1 MTTSRYVSPELHLVA
16 SLLTSR
22 DRLDR
27 LVILLETGST
37 PLIRNTAAQQ
47 LADVQKNHPD
57 ELFNLLTRVVPYL
70 RSPSW
75 DTRTA
80 AAKAIGGIIDHAE
93 KYDPNAT
100 LDDVKQDIKDDLDV
114 LIKQEED
121 SVQQT
126 GADQLQLATLDVEAI
141 LTNGKQLLG
150 SAGKQYDF
158 NLHGLNPSERL
169 AHQKKTL
176 TARLGLGGEY
186 MDEDLVTEKDIAI
199 RTGSFSTPGLP
210 RLDTDVS
217 KLSVQGNGDDAI
229 MKSPDDAPPQ
239 TPGGAEMSNR
249 QLNALKRR
257 RKQEMKRD
265 NKKYKYDFAQRR
277 DSIGQT
283 PLEPDVK
290 QEVKVEGQENGTT
303 DYFSLER
310 KAGDDET
317 KVVSEFKGIATPEK
331 SNLVTEA
338 EESGDEWPFD
348 RLCEFLTVDLFDPQW
363 EIRHGAAM
371 GLREIVRVHGAGAG
385 RRGGKMRPENEKLN
399 QAWLDDLACR
409 LCCVFMLD
417 RFADYVSDNAVA
429 PIRETAGQVLGA
441 VLQYLPPSSVHDAN
455 RILYRLVM
463 QKDLKTSKRIW
474 HACHGGMIGMRYM
487 VAVRTDLLFKDRSL
501 MDGVLE
507 CVIKGLGDQDDDVRS
522 VSAATLIPVAQE
534 FVNVRQNELS
544 NLISV
549 VWECLSSL
557 SDDLSASTGAVMDLL
572 AKLCSFP
579 EVLEAMKQN
588 AAADPLQSFDEL
600 VPRLYPF
607 LRHTIRTVRS
617 AVLRALLTFIRIDGT
632 DTRGWINGKALR
644 LVYQNLLVDREEDVL
659 KLSLEVWNCLAD
671 ALSKDGPNAFP
682 QEFGPHAEPLI
693 TLTLH
698 PIGVSRHPIPMD
710 ATLFIKPSGQCY
722 VPLSS
727 ARQASPANGAE
738 PAKKRRKPDKKET
751 ATVATGPIT
760 HNIDAA
766 IMQGDVDLVG
776 AEVMIRSR
784 IYTTRALGKA
794 ISLWTTDNRLEFFG
808 ASVTK
813 HLRSP
818 YASTQIFT
826 AMTLES
832 YASALIQSDD
842 FATTAV
848 HDLRPLIED
857 DRPGCYS
864 DQANYLKIARAQC
877 QQLLNAF
884 QEHGHV
890 PPGKLPIMAAVCQG
904 EPQAGKNAFSIED
917 AEKIVT
923 IEFDKLNKGLSTV
936 QRMAAADALKTA
948 RVDAETAVTDAQ
960 NAKRQSDMRIR
971 SSAAAAVVA
980 FNAIPKKPQS
990 TIKGIMDSVK
1000 EEDNT
1005 DLQHESATAIA
1016 ALVAQLVTSERHK
1029 VVEKVVGNLVKFSC
1043 METGETPE
1051 FHPNATKDEGILS
1064 LQKDEDI
1071 QDRPDAAEYEREV
1084 KAARIT
1090 RRGAKDALEQLCH
1103 HFGEELLDRV
1113 PKLRDVIEGPIRH
1126 CFSGDLPADITDPDS
1141 TTGQEVVDA
1150 MSTLR
1155 ALIASLNPALHTW
1168 ALDLLPL
1175 VATALRS
1182 RLAVLRYT
1190 AAKCFASVCSVIT
1203 VQGFTMLV
1211 QQVLPGI
1218 SNALDVIHRQGAI
1231 ECVYHLI
1238 QVMGDGILP
1247 YVIFLLVPVL
1257 GRMSD
1262 SDPGVRLIATTAFAT
1277 LVKLVPLE
1285 AGIPDP
1291 PGLPQSLLEGRDRER
1306 RFIAQMLDPKKVEP
1320 FEIPVTIKAELRSYQ
1335 QDGVN
1340 WLHFLNKYNLH
1351 GVLCDDMGLG
1361 KTLQTLCIVAS
1372 DHHMRAEEF
1381 AKTKA
1386 PDMRRLPS
1394 LIICP
1399 PTLTGHWK
1407 QEIRQYAP
1415 FLHAVAYV
1423 GPPAERNRVVSQL
1436 EGAEVI
1442 ITSYDI
1448 ARNDVETLRALNYN
1462 YCVLDE
1468 GHLIKNP
1475 KAKVTIA
1482 VKRLNANH
1490 RLILSGTPIQ
1500 NNVLELWSLFDFLMP
1515 GFLGTEKVFQDRF
1528 AKPIAASRFAK
1539 SSSKEQ
1545 EAGALAIESLHKQVL
1560 PFLLRRLKEEVLNDL
1575 PPKILQNYYCDL
1587 SDLQRKL
1594 FDDFNKKEAKSLQD
1608 MAGSGDKEAK
1618 QHIFQA
1624 LQYMRKLCNSPA
1636 LVMKEGHKQ
1645 YAEIQTQLARQNSD
1659 IRDAKHAPKM
1669 MALRDLL
1676 VDCGIGV
1683 EAAASGVVPT
1693 ADQAVSQ
1700 HRALIFCQMKEV
1712 LDMVENTVL
1721 KQMLPSATFSR
1732 LDGSV
1737 EASKRQDIVNRFN
1750 SDPSIDCLL
1759 LTTSVG
1765 GLGLNLTGADTVIFV
1780 EHDWNPQKDL
1790 QAMDRAH
1797 RIGQKKVVNVYR
1809 LITRGTLEE
1818 KILNLQRF
1826 KIDVASTVVN
1836 QQNAGLGSMETD
1848 QILDLFSLGET
1859 DPNLAI
1865 GDKDDANGVDES
1877 NAVDAQ
1883 GNVKEKGKKGIL
1895 DELSELWDDKQYEEE
1910 FNLDGFLKTMK
1921 A

>member
-1 MTTSRYVSPELHLVA
+1 MTTS
-16 SLLTSR
+16 
-22 DRLDR
+22 RLDR
-27 LVILLETGST
+27 LVVLLETGST
-37 PLIRNTAAQQ
+37 QLIRNTAAQQ

-80 AAKAIGGIIDHAE
+80 AARAIGGIVEHAE

-100 LDDVKQDIKDDLDV
+100 LDDAGNEVKTDTVGDV
-114 LIKQEED
+114 KRED
-121 SVQQT
+121 CAPSQSPE
-126 GADQLQLATLDVEAI
+126 QLALATLDVEAI
-141 LTNGKQLLG
+141 LTHGKELLG

-158 NLHGLNPSERL
+158 KLAGLNARERL
-169 AHQKKTL
+169 AAQKRTL
-176 TARLGLGGEY
+176 IKRLGLGGEY
-186 MDEDLVTEKDIAI
+186 TEEDLMNEKDIVVRSSLA
-199 RTGSFSTPGLP
+199 TPALP
-210 RLDTDVS
+210 RLDTES
-217 KLSVQGNGDDAI
+217 GKNGSDDAA
-229 MKSPDDAPPQ
+229 MKSPEDATPQ
-239 TPGGAEMSNR
+239 TPAAGEMSKR
-249 QLNALKRR
+249 QLNMLKRR
-257 RKQEMKRD
+257 RKEELKRD
-265 NKKYKYDFAQRR
+265 NKKFKYDFAVRR
-277 DSIGQT
+277 GSTTVAPT
-283 PLEPDVK
+283 PADEIK
-290 QEVKVEGQENGTT
+290 QEIKQELDTNGHG
-303 DYFSLER
+303 DYFSLDR
-310 KAGDDET
+310 KGGDDDS
-317 KVVSEFKGIATPEK
+317 KVVSEFKGAPIAEK
-331 SNLVTEA
+331 STLVSDN
-338 EESGDEWPFD
+338 EEEGNEWPFE
-348 RLCEFLTVDLFDPQW
+348 RLCDFLSVDLFDPAW

-385 RRGGKMRPENEKLN
+385 RRAHKTKEENDRLN
-399 QAWLDDLACR
+399 CVWLNDLACR
-409 LCCVFMLD
+409 ICCVFMLD

-441 VLQYLPPSSVHDAN
+441 LLQFLPAASVHEIN

-463 QKDLKTSKRIW
+463 QKDLKVSRRIW
-474 HACHGGMIGMRYM
+474 HACHGGMIGMRYL
-487 VAVRTDLLFKDRSL
+487 VAVRTDLLFQDRSL

-507 CVIKGLGDQDDDVRS
+507 CVIKGLGDQDDDVRA
-522 VSAATLIPVAQE
+522 VSAATLIPVAKE
-534 FVNVRQNELS
+534 FVNVRSDELGH
-544 NLISV
+544 LIGV

-557 SDDLSASTGAVMDLL
+557 SDDLSASTGSVMDLL

-579 EVLEAMKQN
+579 EVLSAMKEN

-607 LRHTIRTVRS
+607 LRHTITSVRS
-617 AVLRALLTFIRIDGT
+617 AVLRALLTFINIDGT
-632 DTRGWINGKALR
+632 DTKGWINGKALR
-644 LVYQNLLVDREEDVL
+644 LVYQNLLVERNDGVL
-659 KLSLEVWNCLAD
+659 KLSLEVWNTLAD
-671 ALSKDGPNAFP
+671 ALALKSPTAFQ
-682 QEFGPHAEPLI
+682 QEFEPHAVPLLA
-693 TLTLH
+693 LTTH
-698 PIGVSRHPIPMD
+698 PIGISRHPIPMD
-710 ATLFIKPSGQCY
+710 ATLFIKPSGQTY
-722 VPLSS
+722 APLAS
-727 ARQASPANGAE
+727 ARRPSPVNGSE
-738 PAKKRRKPDKKET
+738 PAKKRRKSDKKESSLPPAP
-751 ATVATGPIT
+751 ATTT

-766 IMQGDVDLVG
+766 IMQGDIDLVG
-776 AEVMIRSR
+776 TDVMIRSR
-784 IYTTRALGKA
+784 IFATRALGKA
-794 ISLWTTDNRLEFFG
+794 IALWPTDQRHAYF
-808 ASVTK
+808 ASK
-813 HLRSP
+813 LIPSLRS
-818 YASTQIFT
+818 AHGSTQLFT
-826 AMTLES
+826 AMAFEG
-832 YASALIQSDD
+832 YAT
-842 FATTAV
+842 ATTEPEQLASEACV
-848 HDLRPLIED
+848 ELRSLFEEE
-857 DRPGCYS
+857 RHGWYS
-864 DQANYLKIARAQC
+864 DLSSYLRIARAQC

-884 QEHGHV
+884 EKEAHV
-890 PPGKLPIMAAVCQG
+890 PGSKLPIMPVICQG
-904 EPQAGKNAFSIED
+904 EPEAGKNAFSIAD
-917 AEKIVT
+917 AERVVT
-923 IEFDKLNKGLSTV
+923 VEYDRLDRGLPKM
-936 QRMAAADALKTA
+936 QRMAAAEALGTA
-948 RVDAETAVTDAQ
+948 KLDAETAIADAQ
-960 NAKRQSDMRIR
+960 TARAQAELRVR
-971 SSAAAAVVA
+971 SSAAAALIA
-980 FNAIPKKPQS
+980 FQAIPRKPQF
-990 TIKGIMDSVK
+990 TIKAVMDSVK
-1000 EEDNT
+1000 EEENL
-1005 DLQHESATAIA
+1005 DLQHRTASAVADLI
-1016 ALVAQLVTSERHK
+1016 AQLVANERHK
-1029 VVEKVVGNLVKFSC
+1029 VVEKVVGNLVKFCC

-1051 FHPNATKDEGILS
+1051 FHPNADKEVGILS

-1071 QDRPDAAEYEREV
+1071 QDRPDAAKYEREV

-1090 RRGAKDALEQLCH
+1090 RRGAKDALEQLCIK
-1103 HFGEELLDRV
+1103 FGAEIFQKV
-1113 PKLRDVIEGPIRH
+1113 PRLQGLIEGPVQH
-1126 CFSGDLPADITDPDS
+1126 CFTKDLPADITDPET
-1141 TTGQEVVDA
+1141 TTGQEAVDA

-1155 ALIASLNPALHTW
+1155 ALVATLDPALHPW
-1168 ALDLLPL
+1168 VLSLLPFI
-1175 VATALRS
+1175 ARAMQS
-1182 RLAVLRYT
+1182 KLAVLRYT

-1211 QQVLPGI
+1211 EQVIPPI
-1218 SNALDVIHRQGAI
+1218 NNAHEVVQRQGAI
-1231 ECVYHLI
+1231 ECIYHLI

-1291 PGLPQSLLEGRDRER
+1291 EGLPRSLLEGRERER
-1306 RFIAQMLDPKKVEP
+1306 KFISQMLDPKKVEP
-1320 FEIPVTIKAELRSYQ
+1320 FSIPVAIKAELRSYQ

-1340 WLHFLNKYNLH
+1340 WLAFLNRYNLH

-1381 AKTKA
+1381 AKTQA
-1386 PDMRRLPS
+1386 PDQRRLPS
-1394 LIICP
+1394 IIICP

-1407 QEIRQYAP
+1407 QEIRTYAP
-1415 FLHAVAYV
+1415 FLTAVAYA
-1423 GPPAERNRVVSQL
+1423 GPPVERGKVRDQL
-1436 EGAEVI
+1436 GTADIV
-1442 ITSYDI
+1442 ITSYEI
-1448 ARNDVETLRALNYN
+1448 VRNDVEILLPIAWN

-1475 KAKVTIA
+1475 KAKVTQA
-1482 VKRLNANH
+1482 VKRLMSNH

-1587 SDLQRKL
+1587 SDLQKKL
-1594 FDDFNKKEAKSLQD
+1594 FDDFTKNESKTLQA
-1608 MAGSGDKEAK
+1608 MAGSVDREAK

-1636 LVMKEGHKQ
+1636 MVVKEDHKQ
-1645 YAEIQTQLARQNSD
+1645 YGAIQDMLAKQGSTLK
-1659 IRDAKHAPKM
+1659 DAKHAPKLT
-1669 MALRDLL
+1669 ALRDLL
-1676 VDCGIGV
+1676 LDCGIGV
-1683 EAAASGVVPT
+1683 DSTNDGGVPS

-1700 HRALIFCQMKEV
+1700 HRVLIFCQMKEM
-1712 LDMVENTVL
+1712 LDMVEGTVL
-1721 KQMLPSATFSR
+1721 KKMLPSATFAR

-1836 QQNAGLGSMETD
+1836 QQNAGLGTMETD
-1848 QILDLFSLGET
+1848 QILDLFNLGET

-1865 GDKDDANGVDES
+1865 SDKPEANGVDES
-1877 NAVDAQ
+1877 NAVDAE
-1883 GNVKEKGKKGIL
+1883 GNMREKGKKGIL

>member
-1 MTTSRYVSPELHLVA
+1 M
-16 SLLTSR
+16 
-22 DRLDR
+22 
-27 LVILLETGST
+27 
-37 PLIRNTAAQQ
+37 
-47 LADVQKNHPD
+47 QKNHPD

-80 AAKAIGGIIDHAE
+80 AAKAIGGIVEHAE
-93 KYDPNAT
+93 KYDPDET
-100 LDDVKQDIKDDLDV
+100 IDPVKSEVNGDASAND
-114 LIKQEED
+114 QENDAEH
-121 SVQQT
+121 SSSPE
-126 GADQLQLATLDVEAI
+126 QLQLATLDVEAI
-141 LTNGKQLLG
+141 LTNGKELLG

-158 NLHGLNPSERL
+158 KLAGLTATERL
-169 AHQKKTL
+169 SHQKKTL

-186 MDEDLVTEKDIAI
+186 IEDDLVTEKDIAF
-199 RTGSFSTPGLP
+199 RPPSFTQPGL
-210 RLDTDVS
+210 S
-217 KLSVQGNGDDAI
+217 KLETEMSGASSPGAGGTVS
-229 MKSPDDAPPQ
+229 MKSPDDMTPQ
-239 TPGGAEMSNR
+239 TPGGEMSKR
-249 QLNALKRR
+249 QLNMLKRR
-257 RKQEMKRD
+257 RKEELKRD
-265 NKKYKYDFAQRR
+265 NKKFKYDFAVRT
-277 DSIGQT
+277 SSTSLAQT
-283 PLEPDVK
+283 PVDADLK
-290 QEVKVEGQENGTT
+290 QEIKAEPNENGNG
-303 DYFSLER
+303 DIFSVER
-310 KAGDDET
+310 KGADDDS
-317 KVVSEFKGIATPEK
+317 KVVSEFKGLPVQEK
-331 SNLVTEA
+331 SSLQTES
-338 EESGDEWPFD
+338 EEEGNEWPFE

-385 RRGGKMRPENEKLN
+385 RRAGKTSPENDRLN
-399 QAWLDDLACR
+399 VAWLDDLSCR
-409 LCCVFMLD
+409 ICCVFMLD

-441 VLQYLPPSSVHDAN
+441 VLQFLPAATVHDIN

-463 QKDLKTSKRIW
+463 QKDLKVSRRIW
-474 HACHGGMIGMRYM
+474 HACHGGMIGMRYL
-487 VAVRTDLLFKDRSL
+487 VAVRTDLLFQDRSL

-507 CVIKGLGDQDDDVRS
+507 CVIKGLGDADDDVRS
-522 VSAATLIPVAQE
+522 VSAATLIPVAKE
-534 FVNVRQNELS
+534 FVNFRSSELS

-557 SDDLSASTGAVMDLL
+557 SDDLSASTGSVMDLL

-579 EVLEAMKQN
+579 EVLSAMKSN
-588 AAADPLQSFDEL
+588 AQTDPEQSFDEL

-607 LRHTIRTVRS
+607 LRHTITSVRS
-617 AVLRALLTFIRIDGT
+617 AVLRALLTFINIDGL
-632 DTRGWINGKALR
+632 DTKGWINGKALR
-644 LVYQNLLVDREEDVL
+644 LVYQNLLVECNEAVL
-659 KLSLEVWNCLAD
+659 KLSLDVWYALAD
-671 ALSKDGPNAFP
+671 ALATKGLEALK
-682 QEFGPHAEPLI
+682 QEFETHAGPLI
-693 TLTLH
+693 ALTVH
-698 PIGVSRHPIPMD
+698 PMGVSRNPIAMD
-710 ATLFIKPSGQCY
+710 ATLFIKPSGQSY
-722 VPLSS
+722 APL
-727 ARQASPANGAE
+727 AAAHHASPVNGSE
-738 PAKKRRKPDKKET
+738 PAKKRRRSEKKEPVAAVPT
-751 ATVATGPIT
+751 ANTSP
-760 HNIDAA
+760 NIDAA

-776 AEVMIRSR
+776 ADTIIRTR
-784 IYTTRALGKA
+784 IFATRALGKA
-794 ISLWTTDNRLEFFG
+794 ISLWPAGDRMASFG
-808 ASVTK
+808 PQLLPC
-813 HLRSP
+813 LRSIYGSTQMFAAMAFEG
-818 YASTQIFT
+818 YASQTT
-826 AMTLES
+826 ANEDLRKA
-832 YASALIQSDD
+832 ASAE
-842 FATTAV
+842 
-848 HDLRPLIED
+848 LRSLVED
-857 DRPGCYS
+857 ERPTCYS
-864 DQANYLKIARAQC
+864 DLTNYLRIVRAQC

-884 QEHGHV
+884 QDEAHV
-890 PPGKLPIMAAVCQG
+890 AGSKLPTIAVICQG
-904 EPQAGKNAFSIED
+904 ELEAGKNAFSIAD
-917 AEKIVT
+917 AEKIVGQDY
-923 IEFDKLNKGLSTV
+923 ERLRKGLSTI
-936 QRMAAADALKTA
+936 QKMSSAETLNTA
-948 RVDAETAVTDAQ
+948 KLDAEAAMEEARI
-960 NAKRQSDMRIR
+960 AKSKSDLRIR
-971 SSAAAAVVA
+971 SSAAAALIA
-980 FNAIPKKPQS
+980 FDDVPKKPQM

-1000 EEDNT
+1000 EEDNF
-1005 DLQHESATAIA
+1005 DLQHRSASAVA
-1016 ALVAQLVTSERHK
+1016 KLVAQLVAAERHK
-1029 VVEKVVGNLVKFSC
+1029 VVEKVVGNLVKFCC

-1051 FHPNATKDEGILS
+1051 FHPNATREAGILS

-1071 QDRPDAAEYEREV
+1071 QDRPDAAKYEREV

-1090 RRGAKDALEQLCH
+1090 RRGAKDALEQLCNA
-1103 HFGEELLDRV
+1103 FGAEVFTKV
-1113 PKLRDVIEGPIRH
+1113 PRLRTVIEDPIRQ
-1126 CFSGDLPADITDPDS
+1126 CFGGELSADITSPDHS
-1141 TTGQEVVDA
+1141 FGQEVVDA
-1150 MSTLR
+1150 LSTLR
-1155 ALIASLNPALHTW
+1155 ALVATLDPALHEW
-1168 ALDLLPL
+1168 VLDLLPW
-1175 VATALRS
+1175 VAKALQS
-1182 RLAVLRYT
+1182 KLAVFRYI

-1211 QQVLPGI
+1211 ERVLPPI
-1218 SNALDVIHRQGAI
+1218 NNAHDVIQRQGAI
-1231 ECVYHLI
+1231 ECIYHLI

-1262 SDPGVRLIATTAFAT
+1262 SDSGVRLIATTAFAT

-1291 PGLPQSLLEGRDRER
+1291 PGLPKALLEGRDRER
-1306 RFIAQMLDPKKVEP
+1306 KFIAQMLDPKKVEA
-1320 FEIPVTIKAELRSYQ
+1320 FHIPVAIKAELRSYQ

-1340 WLHFLNKYNLH
+1340 WLAFLNRYHLH

-1361 KTLQTLCIVAS
+1361 KTLQTLCMVAS

-1381 AKTKA
+1381 AKTQA
-1386 PDMRRLPS
+1386 PDVRRLPS
-1394 LIICP
+1394 LIVCP

-1407 QEIRQYAP
+1407 QEIRTYAP
-1415 FLHAVAYV
+1415 FLNAVAYA
-1423 GPPAERNRVVSQL
+1423 GPPAERGKVRSQL
-1436 EGAEVI
+1436 TTADVV

-1448 ARNDVETLRALNYN
+1448 ARNDVEILAPINWN

-1475 KAKVTIA
+1475 KAKVSMA
-1482 VKRLNANH
+1482 VKRLASNH

-1575 PPKILQNYYCDL
+1575 PPKIIQNYYCDL
-1587 SDLQRKL
+1587 SDLQKKL
-1594 FDDFNKKEAKSLQD
+1594 FDDFTRKESKSLQE

-1636 LVMKEGHKQ
+1636 MVLKEGHKQ
-1645 YAEIQTQLARQNSD
+1645 YEATQALLARDKSSLKD
-1659 IRDAKHAPKM
+1659 PKHAPKLT
-1669 MALRDLL
+1669 ALRDLL

-1683 EAAASGVVPT
+1683 ASSDPGGIPS

-1700 HRALIFCQMKEV
+1700 HRALIFCQMKEM
-1712 LDMVENTVL
+1712 LDMVESTVL
-1721 KQMLPSATFSR
+1721 RKMLPSATFQR

-1737 EASKRQDIVNRFN
+1737 EASKRQDVVNRFN

-1780 EHDWNPQKDL
+1780 EHDWNPQKDI

-1809 LITRGTLEE
+1809 LVTRGTLEE

-1836 QQNAGLGSMETD
+1836 QQNAGLGTMETD

-1859 DPNLAI
+1859 DPNLSMGEG
-1865 GDKDDANGVDES
+1865 GDTGAVDES
-1877 NAVDAQ
+1877 DAVDAE

>member
-1 MTTSRYVSPELHLVA
+1 MTA
-16 SLLTSR
+16 S
-22 DRLDR
+22 RLDR
-27 LVILLETGST
+27 LVTLLETGST
-37 PLIRNTAAQQ
+37 QLIRNTAAQQ

-80 AAKAIGGIIDHAE
+80 AARAIGGIVERAE
-93 KYDPNAT
+93 KYDPNGT
-100 LDDVKQDIKDDLDV
+100 PDQVKDEINGDGCAASS
-114 LIKQEED
+114 ED
-121 SVQQT
+121 
-126 GADQLQLATLDVEAI
+126 GAERSWSPEQLQLATLDVEAI
-141 LTNGKQLLG
+141 LTNGKELLG

-158 NLHGLNPSERL
+158 KLAGLTATERL
-169 AHQKKTL
+169 SHQKKTL

-186 MDEDLVTEKDIAI
+186 IEDDLVTEKDIAF
-199 RTGSFSTPGLP
+199 RPSSFSQPGLP
-210 RLDTDVS
+210 KLNTAVS
-217 KLSVQGNGDDAI
+217 TASSPGASDNAY
-229 MKSPDDAPPQ
+229 MKSPEDLAPQ
-239 TPGGAEMSNR
+239 TPAGGEMSKR
-249 QLNALKRR
+249 QLNMLKRR
-257 RKQEMKRD
+257 RKEELKRD
-265 NKKYKYDFAQRR
+265 NKKFKYDFAVRTG
-277 DSIGQT
+277 STSVAQT
-283 PLEPDVK
+283 PVDVETIK
-290 QEVKVEGQENGTT
+290 QEIKSEPTENGNP
-303 DYFSLER
+303 DYFSTER
-310 KAGDDET
+310 KGGDDDS
-317 KVVSEFKGIATPEK
+317 KVVSEFKGIPVQEK
-331 SNLVTEA
+331 SSLLSEG
-338 EESGDEWPFD
+338 EEEGNEWPFE

-385 RRGGKMRPENEKLN
+385 RRAGKTLAENDQLN
-399 QAWLDDLACR
+399 VGWLDDLACR
-409 LCCVFMLD
+409 ICCVFMLD
-417 RFADYVSDNAVA
+417 RFADYVSDSAVA
-429 PIRETAGQVLGA
+429 PIRETIGQVLGA
-441 VLQYLPPSSVHDAN
+441 VLQFLPASSVQDIN

-463 QKDLKTSKRIW
+463 QKDLKVSKRIW
-474 HACHGGMIGMRYM
+474 HASHGGMIGMRYL
-487 VAVRTDLLFKDRSL
+487 VAVRTDLLFQDRSL

-507 CVIKGLGDQDDDVRS
+507 CVIKGLGDPDDDVRS

-534 FVNVRQNELS
+534 LVTFRCSELS

-557 SDDLSASTGAVMDLL
+557 SDDLSASTGSVMDLL

-579 EVLEAMKQN
+579 EVLDAMKSN
-588 AAADPLQSFDEL
+588 AETDPDQSFDEL

-607 LRHTIRTVRS
+607 LRHTITSVRS
-617 AVLRALLTFIRIDGT
+617 AVLRALLTFIDIQGPET
-632 DTRGWINGKALR
+632 KGWINGKALR
-644 LVYQNLLVDREEDVL
+644 LVYQNLLVERNEAVS
-659 KLSLEVWNCLAD
+659 KLSLDVWYALAD
-671 ALSKDGPNAFP
+671 ALAVKGPEAFRH
-682 QEFGPHAEPLI
+682 EFEQHAGALI
-693 TLTLH
+693 ALTLH
-698 PIGVSRHPIPMD
+698 PMGISRNPIAMD
-710 ATLFIKPSGQCY
+710 ATLFIKPSGY
-722 VPLSS
+722 SYAPL
-727 ARQASPANGAE
+727 AAAQRASPVNGSE
-738 PAKKRRKPDKKET
+738 PPKKRRRSDKKEV
-751 ATVATGPIT
+751 VAAVPTT
-760 HNIDAA
+760 STSHNIDAA

-776 AEVMIRSR
+776 ADVIIRTR
-784 IYTTRALGKA
+784 IFATRALGKA
-794 ISLWTTDNRLEFFG
+794 ISLWPAEGRMAVFGPRLLPCLG
-808 ASVTK
+808 S
-813 HLRSP
+813 L
-818 YASTQIFT
+818 YASTQVFT
-826 AMTLES
+826 AMALEG
-832 YASALIQSDD
+832 YASRS
-842 FATTAV
+842 TAV
-848 HDLRPLIED
+848 EGLRTAAAAELRSLVED
-857 DRPGCYS
+857 ERPPCYS
-864 DQANYLKIARAQC
+864 DLTNYLRIVRAQC

-884 QEHGHV
+884 QDEAHV
-890 PPGKLPIMAAVCQG
+890 AGSKLPIIAAVCQG
-904 EPQAGKNAFSIED
+904 ELEAGRNAFSIAD
-917 AEKIVT
+917 AEKIVNQDY
-923 IEFDKLNKGLSTV
+923 ERLRKGLSTI
-936 QRMAAADALKTA
+936 QKMSAAEPLNTA
-948 RVDAETAVTDAQ
+948 RLDAEAAIGEAR
-960 NAKRQSDMRIR
+960 NAKNQADLRIR
-971 SSAAAAVVA
+971 SSAAAALVA
-980 FNAIPKKPQS
+980 FDSVPKKPQM

-1005 DLQHESATAIA
+1005 DLQHRSASAVA
-1016 ALVAQLVTSERHK
+1016 KLVAQLVAGERHK
-1029 VVEKVVGNLVKFSC
+1029 VVEKVVGNLVKFCC

-1051 FHPNATKDEGILS
+1051 FQPNATKEVGILS

-1071 QDRPDAAEYEREV
+1071 QDRPDAAKYEREV
-1084 KAARIT
+1084 RAARIT
-1090 RRGAKDALEQLCH
+1090 RRGAKDALEQLCTA
-1103 HFGEELLDRV
+1103 FGAEVFAKV
-1113 PKLRDVIEGPIRH
+1113 PKLRSVIEEPIRR
-1126 CFSGDLPADITDPDS
+1126 CFGEELPADITSPDNS
-1141 TTGQEVVDA
+1141 FGQEVVDA
-1150 MSTLR
+1150 LSTLR
-1155 ALIASLNPALHTW
+1155 ALVATLDPALHGW
-1168 ALDLLPL
+1168 VLELLPW
-1175 VATALRS
+1175 VARALQS
-1182 RLAVLRYT
+1182 KLAVFRYI
-1190 AAKCFASVCSVIT
+1190 AAKCLASVCSVIT

-1211 QQVLPGI
+1211 EKVLPPI
-1218 SNALDVIHRQGAI
+1218 NNAHDVIQRQGAI
-1231 ECVYHLI
+1231 ECIYHLI

-1262 SDPGVRLIATTAFAT
+1262 SDSGVRLIATTAFAT

-1291 PGLPQSLLEGRDRER
+1291 PGLPKALLEGRDKER
-1306 RFIAQMLDPKKVEP
+1306 KFIAQMLDPKKVEP
-1320 FEIPVTIKAELRSYQ
+1320 FHIPVGIKAELRSYQ
-1335 QDGVN
+1335 QEGVN
-1340 WLHFLNKYNLH
+1340 WLAFLNRYHLH

-1361 KTLQTLCIVAS
+1361 KTLQTLCMVAS

-1381 AKTKA
+1381 AKTQA
-1386 PDMRRLPS
+1386 SDVRRLPS
-1394 LIICP
+1394 LIVCP

-1407 QEIRQYAP
+1407 QEIRTYAP
-1415 FLHAVAYV
+1415 FLSAVTYA
-1423 GPPAERNRVVSQL
+1423 GPPAERGKVRSQL
-1436 EGAEVI
+1436 ATADVV

-1448 ARNDVETLRALNYN
+1448 ARNDVDILAPINWN

-1475 KAKVTIA
+1475 KAKVSMA
-1482 VKRLNANH
+1482 VKRLASNH

-1587 SDLQRKL
+1587 SDLQKKL
-1594 FDDFNKKEAKSLQD
+1594 FDDFTRKESKSLHD

-1636 LVMKEGHKQ
+1636 MVMKEGHKQ
-1645 YAEIQTQLARQNSD
+1645 YAATQALLAKDNSSLKD
-1659 IRDAKHAPKM
+1659 PKHAPKLT
-1669 MALRDLL
+1669 ALRDLL

-1683 EAAASGVVPT
+1683 ESSDPGGIPS

-1700 HRALIFCQMKEV
+1700 HRALIFCQMKEM
-1712 LDMVENTVL
+1712 LDMVESTVL
-1721 KQMLPSATFSR
+1721 KKMLPSATFQR
-1732 LDGSV
+1732 LDGSI
-1737 EASKRQDIVNRFN
+1737 EASKRQDVVNRFN

-1780 EHDWNPQKDL
+1780 EHDWNPQKDI

-1809 LITRGTLEE
+1809 LVTRGTLEE

-1836 QQNAGLGSMETD
+1836 QQNAGLGTMETD
-1848 QILDLFSLGET
+1848 QILDLFNLGET

-1865 GDKDDANGVDES
+1865 GENGDGNAVDES
-1877 NAVDAQ
+1877 NAVDAE